1 MNPLRNS
8 DPFYGHLVCLQNFFI
23 AGESSCRVRCRR
35 LCQFRTTC
43 TVASRSRTCS
53 SSSNQTPT
61 LFRHAFACAPPT
73 SMSKKLSLSPFALP
87 SPALAHF
94 NRVAGSQS
102 GQDKLFMV
110 YQCASRSDDGSRNER

>member
-1 MNPLRNS
+1 
-8 DPFYGHLVCLQNFFI
+8 
-23 AGESSCRVRCRR
+23 
-35 LCQFRTTC
+35 
-43 TVASRSRTCS
+43 
-53 SSSNQTPT
+53 
-61 LFRHAFACAPPT
+61 
-73 SMSKKLSLSPFALP
+73 MSKKLSLSPFALP